1 VFFIIVSITTT
12 AAVASVVG
20 YLAKKLKD
28 NSSIQEFFNDF
39 TEATVNWIKPIFIK
53 EDGTEEKVV
62 QKLKENPESEIK
74 QNALKTAIESEI
86 EDNPDAEKWIK
97 EMAQIIAQKTGD
109 NITKINTMKVKGDGN
124 VSLQDVSGSTINVN
138 VPKANDSQD
147 KDFAPRNP
155 FHIYLVLELN
165 STL

>member
-1 VFFIIVSITTT
+1 MEPITTT
-12 AAVASVVG
+12 VAITSVVT

-28 NSSIQEFFNDF
+28 NASIQEFFSDF

-86 EDNPDAEKWIK
+86 EDNPEAEKWIK
-97 EMAQIIAQKTGD
+97 EMAAIISQKMGD
-109 NITKINTMKVKGDGN
+109 NITKTNTMKVKGDGN

-138 VPKANDSQD
+138 IPKGS
-147 KDFAPRNP
+147 
-155 FHIYLVLELN
+155 
-165 STL
+165 